1 MTTQRDR
8 LQKIEGL
15 GREDLEFYL
24 AATHRAI
31 LPQYDKNELIV
42 ACEERLERL
51 DRRLA
56 LVEPSDIS
64 DFGDL

>member
-1 MTTQRDR
+1 MTTQIDR
-8 LQKIEGL
+8 LLKIEGL
-15 GREDLEFYL
+15 GRDDLEHYL

-31 LPQYDKNELIV
+31 LPQDEKKELIV
-42 ACEERLERL
+42 ACEQRLERL

-56 LVEPSDIS
+56 MVEQSDIS